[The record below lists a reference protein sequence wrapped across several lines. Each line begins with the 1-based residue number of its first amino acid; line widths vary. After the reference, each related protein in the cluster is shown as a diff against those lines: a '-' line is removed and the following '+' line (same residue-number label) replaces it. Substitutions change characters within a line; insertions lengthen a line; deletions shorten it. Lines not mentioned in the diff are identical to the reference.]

1 MPGFDRSGP
10 MGQGAMSGGG
20 RGLCGS
26 TDTRRVTENEGVYWG
41 RGPSFRR
48 GAGGNRGRGGGR
60 GFAVSQ
66 GGQAP
71 AAVGQPSAEKETFEN
86 QLDQLQ
92 QTLTRMQ
99 QRLDELEN
107 QR

>member
-20 RGLCGS
+20 RGLCNS
-26 TDTRRVTENEGVYWG
+26 SDTRCSTENEGVYWG
-41 RGPSFRR
+41 RGPFFR
-48 GAGGNRGRGGGR
+48 GGSGGNRGRSGGR
-60 GFAVSQ
+60 GYAVSQ
-66 GGQAP
+66 RGQAP
-71 AAVGQPSAEKETFEN
+71 ATIGKPSAEKETFEN